1 MKFPSLS
8 FPSDDLAQIPF
19 VFSLGHISAFS
30 FSFLSGAAIATSIPE
45 PQEFAQRRCYEQA
58 VITSRCPLSVYHN
71 IFMMSL
77 GIHFVHSTKEAVFGF
92 PFQPILLF
100 CSVFLL
106 SCCFFGG
113 SLISLLI
120 KTGQQNT

>member
-1 MKFPSLS
+1 MKFLSLS

-19 VFSLGHISAFS
+19 VSSLGHISAFS

-58 VITSRCPLSVYHN
+58 VITSRCPLSLYQTSLFHN

-77 GIHFVHSTKEAVFGF
+77 VMHFVHSTKEAVFGF
-92 PFQPILLF
+92 PFQPMLLF
-100 CSVFLL
+100 CSVFFALL
-106 SCCFFGG
+106 SLFWGAP
-113 SLISLLI
+113 
-120 KTGQQNT
+120 